1 MAYVYFLTDVY
12 LWSGVLFKHF
22 QHVYCHYAA
31 CMPHNYFKIDYMFFK
46 KCIKIIFSLLHS
58 FHIKGKINMGYCNS
72 DIKGGN

>member
-46 KCIKIIFSLLHS
+46 KMYKDYFLPTSQFSYKRKNQYGVL
-58 FHIKGKINMGYCNS
+58 
-72 DIKGGN
+72 